1 MPKRSK
7 EWDETLQ
14 KELKK
19 PKFAKAF
26 IEACLHEGIPIHI
39 ALGRVIRAMGVVE
52 YADRVGIAPSNL
64 HRILRSRA
72 NPTLDTLQTLLAP
85 LGLKLGVVESGK
97 SRRKAA

>member
-26 IEACLHEGIPIHI
+26 IEACLGEGVPVHI
-39 ALGRVIRAMGVVE
+39 ALGKVIRAMGVAE
-52 YADRVGIAPSNL
+52 YADKVGMAPSNL
-64 HRILRSRA
+64 HRILRSKA

-85 LGLKLGVVESGK
+85 LGLKLSVVESG
-97 SRRKAA
+97 RRKKAA